1 MSSKIEKPNKNP
13 LWQTTQSERQ
23 SYYLYFFGQN
33 MIYNLLAS
41 YLTTYLVF
49 KEIDPVM
56 SGLVVTAVKVWD
68 AVNDAIFGVIFD
80 KIKFKS
86 GQKYIPWLKIACA
99 LTPAATVAVFAIPN
113 VPSQAVKLI
122 WFALAYIIWDTAYTI
137 CDVPAFGIITSMTTQ
152 IEERNTILSLK
163 GITGGIGS
171 ALTTVLVTLFI
182 GQAINIGYGPTAIII
197 AVAAAATMFP
207 VCKKCKER
215 NKPEVEEEFTV
226 RSMMK
231 YVVSNKYL
239 LIYYLGY
246 IFYSGAQTYTALHL
260 LTAYY
265 IYGNEL
271 ISLVTGTVAAVPQL
285 IMALFVPKIIRKIDK
300 ATLFKLSVIASIVLS
315 IPICF
320 TQNNLILFIITFML
334 RSIPLGVV
342 GVLAFT
348 FTPDCAEY
356 GQFTT
361 GTEAK
366 GITFAIQTFAVKL
379 SAAISSGL
387 GLILLG
393 LFSFKTKFMSTEI
406 PQELIDQEL
415 VKLQA
420 DGAVKVESFADLA
433 TIDAVSMQTEG
444 AINGLWFTYNV
455 VPVIGLIIALAI
467 WSLYKLQDKQVQIM
481 ADCNAGKLSKKKAR
495 EMLKNLRKI
504 EKAEK
509 LAKIKAKN
517 KPSKKKK
524 K

>member
-33 MIYNLLAS
+33 MIYNLLAA

-49 KEIDPVM
+49 KEIDPVK
-56 SGLVVTAVKVWD
+56 SGLIVTIVKVWD
-68 AVNDAIFGVIFD
+68 AVNDALFGVIFD
-80 KIKFKS
+80 KIKFKN

-99 LTPAATVAVFAIPN
+99 LTPAATVAVFAIPSAA
-113 VPSQAVKLI
+113 PETVKLI

-137 CDVPAFGIITSMTTQ
+137 CDVPAFGIITAMTDQ

-182 GQAINIGYGPTAIII
+182 GQTVNIGYGPTAIII

-215 NKPEVEEEFTV
+215 NKPVEEEQFTV
-226 RSMMK
+226 RSMLK
-231 YVVSNKYL
+231 YVVHNKYL

-265 IYGNEL
+265 IFGNEL
-271 ISLVTGTVAAVPQL
+271 ISLITGTVAAVPQL
-285 IMALFVPKIIRKIDK
+285 VMALFVPKIIRKIDK
-300 ATLFKLSVIASIVLS
+300 TTLFKLSAIASILLS
-315 IPICF
+315 IPVCF
-320 TQNNLILFIITFML
+320 AQNSLILFIVSFML
-334 RSIPLGVV
+334 RSIPLGII

-356 GQFTT
+356 GKYST

-393 LFSFKTKFMSTEI
+393 LFSFKTKFMGSEI
-406 PQELIDQEL
+406 ANIEELIEQKL
-415 VKLQA
+415 VTLQP
-420 DGAVKVESFADLA
+420 DGAVKIETFADY
-433 TIDAVSMQTEG
+433 Q
-444 AINGLWFTYNV
+444 AINAASLQSAEAIDGLWFTYNV
-455 VPVIGLIIALAI
+455 VPIIGLVIALGI
-467 WSLYKLQDKQVQIM
+467 WCFYKLRDNQVQIM
-481 ADCNAGKLSKKKAR
+481 ADCNAGK
-495 EMLKNLRKI
+495 I
-504 EKAEK
+504 TKAEAARSLESAGYK
-509 LAKIKAKN
+509 G
-517 KPSKKKK
+517 
-524 K
+524 

>member
-13 LWQTTQSERQ
+13 LWQTTKSERQ

-33 MIYNLLAS
+33 MIYSLLAGF
-41 YLTTYLVF
+41 LTTYLVF
-49 KEIDPVM
+49 KEINPVM
-56 SGLVVTAVKVWD
+56 SGIVVTAVKVWD

-86 GQKYIPWLKIACA
+86 GEKYIPWLKIACA
-99 LTPAATVAVFAIPN
+99 LTPVATVAVFAIPSAA
-113 VPSQAVKLI
+113 PEMVKLI

-137 CDVPAFGIITSMTTQ
+137 CDVPAFGIITAMTDQ

-182 GQAINIGYGPTAIII
+182 GQSVNIGYGPTAVII
-197 AVAAAATMFP
+197 AVVAAATMFP

-215 NKPEVEEEFTV
+215 NKPVEEEQFTV
-226 RSMMK
+226 RSMIK
-231 YVVSNKYL
+231 YVISNKYL

-246 IFYSGAQTYTALHL
+246 IFYSGAQTYTALNL

-265 IYGNEL
+265 IFGDEL

-285 IMALFVPKIIRKIDK
+285 VMALFVPKIIRKIDK
-300 ATLFKLSVIASIVLS
+300 SALFKICAIATIVLS
-315 IPICF
+315 FPIYF
-320 TQNNLILFIITFML
+320 AQNNLILFIITFML

-342 GVLAFT
+342 GVLSFT

-356 GQFTT
+356 GKFTT
-361 GTEAK
+361 GTDAK

-379 SAAISSGL
+379 AAAISSGL

-393 LFSFKTKFMSTEI
+393 FFNFKTKFMGTEI
-406 PQELIDQEL
+406 ENIEQLISDGL

-420 DGAVKVESFADLA
+420 DGAVKIETFADYQA
-433 TIDAVSMQTEG
+433 IDAVSRQTAE
-444 AINGLWFTYNV
+444 AIDGLWFTYNI
-455 VPVIGLIIALAI
+455 VPIIGLVIALGI
-467 WSLYKLQDKQVQIM
+467 WWFYKLNDKDVQIM
-481 ADCNAGKLSKKKAR
+481 ADCNAGKITKSEAEDKLS
-495 EMLKNLRKI
+495 RKY
-504 EKAEK
+504 
-509 LAKIKAKN
+509 
-517 KPSKKKK
+517 
-524 K
+524 